1 MYDNFS
7 FLLREQKR
15 IQPKQKNNSIKSGFQ
30 KGRNRVDSPEDI
42 LKHVNVNFSF
52 DVVEQTVLNSQFYHT
67 VRILK
72 SNETNFKR
80 YAQRRLNVR
89 KL

>member
-1 MYDNFS
+1 MTIFPFCYGNRKGFS
-7 FLLREQKR
+7 QNK
-15 IQPKQKNNSIKSGFQ
+15 KNNSIKSGFQ